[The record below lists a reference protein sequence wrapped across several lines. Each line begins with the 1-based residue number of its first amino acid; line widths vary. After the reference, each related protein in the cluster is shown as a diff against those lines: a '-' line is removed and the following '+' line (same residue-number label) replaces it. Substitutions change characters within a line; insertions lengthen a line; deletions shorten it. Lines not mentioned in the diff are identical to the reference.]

1 MQFGS
6 YLPPPYPF
14 PDRWWVVANSP
25 QSAQWLQPTIPFQQ
39 SYLYPYYQPQQQQTV
54 QANQGKKEATENP
67 EEVANT
73 TDISNEE
80 SEFVPTDKVVLIC
93 PN

>member
-14 PDRWWVVANSP
+14 PDRWWMVANTP

-39 SYLYPYYQPQQQQTV
+39 SYPYSYYQVQQLSIQNQQEVKETT
-54 QANQGKKEATENP
+54 QNSKEAV
-67 EEVANT
+67 VAAEI
-73 TDISNEE
+73 TDKG
-80 SEFVPTDKVVLIC
+80 SEFVPTDEVRSMC
-93 PN
+93 GN